1 MFKITRY
8 AVGSVVV
15 VLGVAS
21 GAAHAAN
28 IAGHRAFYE
37 MRMGQANKNAVV
49 QSVSGRSAFILER
62 DCDGWRSAEDYM
74 IEFGNGDGRVDRIIS
89 HFESWE
95 SEAGDQYSFDIAE
108 QSSFQDDKD
117 FGGYAEIDDDGGKAV
132 FLLDAESNITL
143 PKNTYFPMQHI
154 RAIINKAGDGG
165 KILAASVFTGAEPND
180 ALLTTNTVIG
190 GW

>member
-1 MFKITRY
+1 MFKIIKY
-8 AVGSVVV
+8 AVGSVVF

-37 MRMGQANKNAVV
+37 MRMGQADKNAVV

-74 IEFGNGDGRVDRIIS
+74 IEFGNGDGRIDRIIS

-95 SEAGDQYSFDIAE
+95 SEAGDQYSFDLLN
-108 QSSFQDDKD
+108 
-117 FGGYAEIDDDGGKAV
+117 KAV
-132 FLLDAESNITL
+132 FR
-143 PKNTYFPMQHI
+143 MI
-154 RAIINKAGDGG
+154 RISAVMPRLMMMAAKLSLCWMLKA
-165 KILAASVFTGAEPND
+165 T
-180 ALLTTNTVIG
+180 
-190 GW
+190 